1 MRIAD
6 KTAFFLLGEMVEYN
20 HTDIILII
28 LKVKK
33 QGIILT
39 EDLVDFLLLNNGYRF
54 IMKTE
59 QKQR

>member
-1 MRIAD
+1 MPI
-6 KTAFFLLGEMVEYN
+6 KQHFSCSEKWLN
-20 HTDIILII
+20 IIIPILFLII

-39 EDLVDFLLLNNGYRF
+39 EDLVDFLLLNNGYCF